1 MAIESDGKIR
11 IEFTREE
18 LAYLLAMVWE
28 KLKKEPSAA
37 AADWRLVRL
46 LAILR
51 KGLRPLPSTLA
62 GAAGQVMHETRT
74 PEPSTRTNGAPVAHG
89 NAQRG

>member
-18 LAYLLAMVWE
+18 LAYLLALVWE

-51 KGLRPLPSTLA
+51 KGLRPIPATLA
-62 GAAGQVMHETRT
+62 GAAGQVPRETRT
-74 PEPSTRTNGAPVAHG
+74 PEASTRGVGAGKTA
-89 NAQRG
+89 

>member
-46 LAILR
+46 LAVLR
-51 KGLRPLPSTLA
+51 KGLRPLPATLA
-62 GAAGQVMHETRT
+62 GAAGQVTRETRNLVAQ
-74 PEPSTRTNGAPVAHG
+74 TRANGDPAVRE